1 MAMFSR
7 TLLTTLF
14 LIPTALT
21 ACASND
27 ETPFGDDPTS
37 TTSGGTTST
46 GGASST
52 GGAIGSGGSA
62 TGGTT
67 ATGGA
72 GGTGGISSGGT
83 TTGGTDPVGDGG
95 TTSTGG
101 SETGGASTGG
111 AAGEEAFN
119 PCPTNGDPCKVLP
132 FGDSITFGVGS
143 TDEGGYRSRLFAL
156 THAAN
161 EKMTFVGSQMTGPAQ
176 VAGVSFPRNHEG
188 RSGWTI
194 EPGFSDWAGG
204 ISSLVPSPA
213 FNTAPHIVLL
223 MIGTNDVNAS
233 QGQGTMI
240 NRLGSLVD
248 KVVMAAPDALIVLAQ
263 ITPLGWSPQAL
274 SNYNAAIPGFV
285 DTRAAQGQHII
296 RVDMSTMPKSGLDS
310 DNIHPNNQGYEFM
323 AGVWHDA
330 IKEFLPH

>member
-1 MAMFSR
+1 MAMFSK

-21 ACASND
+21 ACASGD
-27 ETPFGDDPTS
+27 ETPFEVDSAGS
-37 TTSGGTTST
+37 GSGGTSSS

-52 GGAIGSGGSA
+52 GGAISSGG
-62 TGGTT
+62 T

-72 GGTGGISSGGT
+72 TGTGGASSTDGVSSGGT
-83 TTGGTDPVGDGG
+83 TTGGADPVGSGG
-95 TTSTGG
+95 TVSTGG
-101 SETGGASTGG
+101 SETGGTSTGG
-111 AAGEEAFN
+111 ATGEEAFN

-161 EKMTFVGSQMTGPAQ
+161 EKMTFVGSQVTGPAQ

-194 EPGFSDWAGG
+194 DPGFSTWAGG

-213 FNTAPHIVLL
+213 FNTTPHIVLL

-233 QGQGTMI
+233 QGQGAMI
-240 NRLGSLVD
+240 SRLGSLVD
-248 KVVMAAPDALIVLAQ
+248 KIVQAAPDALIVLAQ

-274 SNYNAAIPGFV
+274 SNYNAAIPAFV
-285 DTRAAQGQHII
+285 DTRAADGQHII
-296 RVDMSTMPKSGLDS
+296 RVDMSKMALSGLDG
-310 DNIHPNNQGYEFM
+310 DNIHPNNQGYDFM

-330 IKEFLPH
+330 IKEFLPR